1 MFTKRNIIFLL
12 IIFLAL
18 FLSLIISIKKII
30 LESNN
35 NNIEVCI
42 DFQKFEKICN
52 VEGGD
57 VYSGFQVLLKSGI
70 NSVLIHEDT
79 LNTLSNSSQISVL
92 SGNELLKNL
101 KSLAIINPMI
111 KKIIEKKSIKPNY
124 TYIIVSDTRI
134 HDRIYSELKIRF
146 KDDELKTT
154 VKSEN
159 IALENGM
166 ESEALYLISVNSAS
180 AELYNLGLGFNP
192 KTLSLINELGFSVV
206 LGISNSNFLTINQ
219 IDRLVENIQNVPNL
233 SAVLIEGGVVPGY
246 SQSDFKNVDYFGK
259 KISELS
265 KIKAKFALLENEKI
279 LSLGSISHYLSHM
292 TISAHRLSSTATP
305 PPSNLDEYN
314 TGISSFIRAI
324 RERNVKMIIFEG
336 INEKILGVS
345 SNLLV
350 QNFNFLLSL
359 VQKVKSSGFN
369 IKSSAA
375 IESDLAAPIIIVII
389 SWGVLVLYILFFEYV
404 FKMPRKISYLVLISF
419 MAFILI
425 FTLKWYSNYAMT
437 YYRQILAFLCAII
450 IPMVTVLYKF
460 NYEPADAEEKRNF
473 YTLFYR
479 SAFCMFNVIFVTAL
493 FSTLITGL
501 LSSAEFVNGIHTY
514 SAVKASWILTVLF
527 GFLLSVRTEHLSR
540 KIKKFLS
547 EPVKI
552 YQVVFAG
559 LFFAALAPYAVLF
572 FNKGGASFWGG
583 AYANDYSYFS
593 YLLEK
598 IFGAR
603 PSYTEFLIGYPF
615 LLLYFY
621 LNHLKI
627 RAFNPVLISF
637 GILAPLGLV
646 MSVCSVNHPLY
657 IILIKSLGGLLLGLA
672 AGGVLCMAAHLGF
685 VFYTREK
692 DRERQDM
699 KEADDG
705 II

>member
-18 FLSLIISIKKII
+18 FLSLVISIKKII
-30 LESNN
+30 LENNN

-52 VEGGD
+52 IEGGD
-57 VYSGFQVLLKSGI
+57 IYSGFQVLLKSGI

-79 LNTLSNSSQISVL
+79 LTSLSNSSQISVI

-159 IALENGM
+159 IAIENGI

-192 KTLSLINELGFSVV
+192 KTLSLINDLGFSVV
-206 LGISNSNFLTINQ
+206 LGIANSNFLTINQ

-246 SQSDFKNVDYFGK
+246 SQADDKNVDYFGK

-279 LSLGSISHYLSHM
+279 LSLDSISHYLSHM
-292 TISAHRLSSTATP
+292 TINAHRLSSTATP
-305 PPSNLDEYN
+305 PPADLDEYN
-314 TGISSFIRAI
+314 IGISRFMRAI

-359 VQKVKSSGFN
+359 VQQVKSSGFN

-425 FTLKWYSNYAMT
+425 FTLKWYSNYVMT
-437 YYRQILAFLCAII
+437 YYRQILAFMCAII

-460 NYEPADAEEKRNF
+460 NYEPAEAEEKLNF

-479 SAFCMFNVIFVTAL
+479 SVFCMLNVTFVTAL

-501 LSSAEFVNGIHTY
+501 LSSAEFVNGIQTY
-514 SAVKASWILTVLF
+514 SAVRASWILSVLF
-527 GFLLSVRTEHLSR
+527 GFSLSVRTEHLSR
-540 KIKKFLS
+540 KIKKILS

-552 YQVVFAG
+552 YQLVFAA
-559 LFFAALAPYAVLF
+559 LFFAALSPYALLF
-572 FNKGGASFWGG
+572 FNKGGASFFSGT
-583 AYANDYSYFS
+583 YTNDYGYLS

-598 IFGAR
+598 LFGAC

-627 RAFNPVLISF
+627 RAFNPVLISL
-637 GILAPLGLV
+637 GILAPLGIV
-646 MSVCSVNHPLY
+646 ISVCSVNHPLY
-657 IILIKSLGGLLLGLA
+657 IIFIKSLGGLLLGLA
-672 AGGVLCMAAHLGF
+672 AGAILCMAAHFGF
-685 VFYTREK
+685 VFYSREK
-692 DRERQDM
+692 ERERQNM